1 MKTRTTILAA
11 VAATVALGAMAP
23 TLADARPGRGQDI
36 TFEQLDQNGDGKL
49 SMADVEAAFAER
61 FATIDAD
68 GNGSLSPEEFANQRG
83 ALRAARAGDRI
94 EELDQNGDG
103 LLSAEEMAS
112 ADKGDRRGMRKG
124 RRGGGDPMQRL
135 ERLIE
140 RFDTDGDA
148 ALSEA
153 EFDTA
158 KAEMSERR
166 GKRGGGGRGDR

>member
-1 MKTRTTILAA
+1 MKTKTITLTAL
-11 VAATVALGAMAP
+11 AATVALGAMAP
-23 TLADARPGRGQDI
+23 TLADARQGRGQDI
-36 TFEQLDQNGDGKL
+36 SFEQFDQNGDGVL
-49 SMADVEAAFAER
+49 SVADIEAARAER
-61 FATIDAD
+61 FAMIDAD

-83 ALRAARAGDRI
+83 AARAARAGDRV

-112 ADKGDRRGMRKG
+112 AEPGERRGMRKG

-135 ERLIE
+135 VRLIE
-140 RFDTDGDA
+140 RFDTDGDW

-158 KAEMSERR
+158 KAHMLERH
-166 GKRGGGGRGDR
+166 GDKRGGRRGDR